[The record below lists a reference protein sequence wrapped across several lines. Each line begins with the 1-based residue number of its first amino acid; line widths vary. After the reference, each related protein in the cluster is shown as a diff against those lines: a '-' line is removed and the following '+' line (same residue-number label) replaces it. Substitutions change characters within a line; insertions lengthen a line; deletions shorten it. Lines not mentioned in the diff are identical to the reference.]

1 MCLTIFKKSH
11 QKKNNTT
18 TVSTPSHKEIFIS
31 HCSDDTGIMD
41 DLTKILDDL
50 FHSNVTV
57 FNSFSEKSGVTV
69 GEKISNG
76 LISNLSDSELMI
88 AIITDS
94 YERSLKCISEI
105 SSFWYSEKPVI
116 PIIFNGKIGEK
127 FIKDLF
133 GFEISSI
140 VVDQDSPSKCSEK
153 LVQSIDSKGFPLAN
167 REKVKN
173 VFKEFFEIARQ
184 SGTDRPFIGSDI
196 TYDSILRYCDSFGIK
211 QLKNTTLDPE
221 TLISNL
227 ADVKQLYI
235 ISTTGAN
242 MISLLSSKY
251 LTEALLKG
259 IRVSVVLPNKL
270 SDVCNDIAEIETPDQ
285 IEDNKLRL
293 CNGFN
298 DVMTNLQKCLNDA
311 YKLSADSKIGSIKV
325 YCAFT
330 LLRQTI
336 TLAIKNDDTIWG
348 WMSMTLPPLR
358 TNDGTP
364 SMELRGKVGEQSLAN
379 IVYQHAKAMIRVAV
393 NRSCFHTLQPN
404 TKTIKNFFL
413 EKESAR
419 EFWQKKQDKAS
430 IAAIKRKAINRNI
443 LIEVAAQH
451 PLDGDKPDIEFQKR
465 LDFGINLYNQL
476 SSENKQAYIYV
487 PGSVHCYDGVQDPVS
502 LSCAGKNYLLEK
514 GIPEDHIFGED
525 MNDKYKGNLGVYNSA
540 DECYVASEIYK
551 NGRFSDLYCVC
562 SPNQM
567 LRKQLF
573 YLAFEVIP
581 QFYTVPCESLAH
593 NLIFELFETVPDV
606 IYNDHTW
613 QDENSINANRTRK
626 DRMPK

>member
-1 MCLTIFKKSH
+1 MLKKIKKSH

-18 TVSTPSHKEIFIS
+18 MVSASSHKEIFIS

-57 FNSFSEKSGVTV
+57 FNSSSEKSGVTA
-69 GEKISNG
+69 GEKISRG
-76 LISNLSDSELMI
+76 LIRNLSESELMI

-116 PIIFNGKIGEK
+116 PIIFNGKTGEK

-133 GFEISSI
+133 GFEVSSI

-153 LVQSIDSKGFPLAN
+153 LVKSIDSKGFPLAN

-173 VFKEFFEIARQ
+173 IFKEFFETARQ
-184 SGTDRPFIGSDI
+184 SVTKRPFIGSDI

-227 ADVKQLYI
+227 DDVKQLYI

-242 MISLLSSKY
+242 LISLLSSKY

-293 CNGFN
+293 SNGFN

-311 YKLSADSKIGSIKV
+311 YNLSADSKIGSIKV

-364 SMELRGKVGEQSLAN
+364 SMELWGKVGEQSLAN
-379 IVYQHAKAMIRVAV
+379 IVYQHAKAMIRVAE

-404 TKTIKNFFL
+404 TKTIKDFFL

-430 IAAIKRKAINRNI
+430 IAAIKRKAKNRNI

-451 PLDGDKPDIEFQKR
+451 PLDRDKPDIEFQKR
-465 LDFGINLYNQL
+465 LDFGITLYNRL
-476 SSENKQAYIYV
+476 SSENKQVYIYV

-502 LSCAGKNYLLEK
+502 LSCAGKSYLLEK
-514 GIPEDHIFGED
+514 GIPELNIFGED
-525 MNDKYKGNLGVYNSA
+525 MNEKYKGDLGVYNSA
-540 DECYVASEIYK
+540 DECFVASEIYK

-581 QFYTVPCESLAH
+581 QFYTIPCESLAH
-593 NLIFELFETVPDV
+593 DAIYELFEAIPDV
-606 IYNDHTW
+606 VFKDHTW
-613 QDENSINANRTRK
+613 QSEDSFNANRTRL
-626 DRMPK
+626 DRMPKK